1 MIDRDNAEKKLNE
14 RRKFEETR
22 LQNTLKG
29 LVNVLVQ
36 FSYIRKGELTYK
48 AKKLSDIFD
57 TNALM
62 VTEMIEGNY
71 LERLQPEDIA
81 EIFSWFAYDRDID
94 FLNSL
99 LLPRYL
105 VNLRRELDDLQNA
118 IFAAERRNNVNL
130 TRGYNPYFFGA
141 ARAWCKGTSIADLL
155 DQVDISEGDLVM
167 TFNKTLDLM
176 RQVRD
181 MFVHH
186 DPAERAAGAD
196 RGSGQDGAARGGA
209 DGVHAGVW
217 AWGARKM
224 PAVQQDE
231 VTNRGQTLSTEFD
244 YYSVG
249 VHHSSCP
256 SQEDQ
261 YALPCLKLPRD
272 ITKIPPFAL
281 HKIHP
286 RLGRSLIQGR
296 ATTQSVEG
304 LFALV
309 CGSLGSPENK

>member
-1 MIDRDNAEKKLNE
+1 
-14 RRKFEETR
+14 
-22 LQNTLKG
+22 
-29 LVNVLVQ
+29 VLVQ

-48 AKKLSDIFD
+48 AKRLADIFD

-71 LERLQPEDIA
+71 LEAMKPEDIA
-81 EIFSWFAYDRDID
+81 EIFSWFAYDRDVD
-94 FLNSL
+94 FLNRL

-118 IFAAERRNNVNL
+118 IFAAERRNGISL

-186 DPAERAAGAD
+186 DRDNLLLTQLEEADKMVRRGVVQMAYTLGFAA
-196 RGSGQDGAARGGA
+196 S
-209 DGVHAGVW
+209 
-217 AWGARKM
+217 
-224 PAVQQDE
+224 E
-231 VTNRGQTLSTEFD
+231 EE
-244 YYSVG
+244 SVG
-249 VHHSSCP
+249 ES
-256 SQEDQ
+256 E
-261 YALPCLKLPRD
+261 
-272 ITKIPPFAL
+272 
-281 HKIHP
+281 
-286 RLGRSLIQGR
+286 
-296 ATTQSVEG
+296 
-304 LFALV
+304 
-309 CGSLGSPENK
+309 